1 MPQLRFFFIYLTIA
15 LLSQGVSAYT
25 FGQSSFSLKRFL
37 DANPSQLPLI
47 EQLSVRVRSQPVP
60 LLANRPDTQK
70 IAVVLHSDPSI
81 VFNQAWLMTFKQRM
95 KELSIDF
102 RLDVFHIDSSDGIYS
117 TLNTFQK
124 IEAANFDYMIV
135 DRVDDHNRPLL
146 ERILKTGQ
154 IEVLVRGVIAP
165 FSAWRMHPPLLYI
178 GMDRAKAMQS
188 LASYLAR
195 MLDDGTIIDTLSVDD
210 PYRNETGCQIF
221 LNELYKEGYQI
232 RRRYKLKDSAESA
245 ERIAQQIVNESQALG
260 SSHFIFSCT
269 PNLNEGVVQ
278 ALSRQQKVLVSTN
291 AWLGLN
297 DWEDAYQLGIILV
310 TVVGNLDYRAIA
322 AAEAIKA
329 DIESRLLPA
338 VYMESFSLLVQN
350 MDEQTR
356 NIIFQQALPYSMS
369 LWPR

>member
-1 MPQLRFFFIYLTIA
+1 MRQLRFFFICLTIT

-37 DANPSQLPLI
+37 DANPSQIPLI
-47 EQLSVRVRSQPVP
+47 EQLSVRVRSQPAP
-60 LLANRPDTQK
+60 LLATHPDTQK
-70 IAVVLHSDPSI
+70 IAVILHSDPSI
-81 VFNQAWLMTFKQRM
+81 AFNRAWMMTFKQRM

-102 RLDVFHIDSSDGIYS
+102 RLDVFHIDRRDGIDS

-146 ERILKTGQ
+146 ERILKAGET
-154 IEVLVRGVIAP
+154 EVLIRGVIAP
-165 FSAWRMHPPLLYI
+165 FSSWHMHPPLLYI
-178 GMDRAKAMQS
+178 GIDRAKMMQS
-188 LASYLAR
+188 LASYLVR
-195 MLDDGTIIDTLSVDD
+195 MLDEGTLIDTLSVDD
-210 PYRNETGCQIF
+210 PYKNETGCQIF
-221 LNELYKEGYQI
+221 LNELYREGYQV
-232 RRRYKLKDSAESA
+232 RHRYQLKDN
-245 ERIAQQIVNESQALG
+245 AQAAQRVALQIVKESQALG

-269 PNLNEGVVQ
+269 PNLSEGVVR
-278 ALSRQQKVLVSTN
+278 ALSRQQQVLVSTN
-291 AWLGLN
+291 AWLGLK
-297 DWEDAYQLGIILV
+297 DWEDAYKQGIIMV
-310 TVVGNLDYRAIA
+310 TVVGDLDYRAIA

-338 VYMESFSLLVQN
+338 VYMESFSLLVQD

-356 NIIFQQALPYSMS
+356 NILLQQALPYSMS